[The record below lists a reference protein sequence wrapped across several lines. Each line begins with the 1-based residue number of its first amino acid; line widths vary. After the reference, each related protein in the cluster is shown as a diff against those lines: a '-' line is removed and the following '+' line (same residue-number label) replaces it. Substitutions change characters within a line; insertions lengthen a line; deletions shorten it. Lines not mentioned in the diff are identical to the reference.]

1 MLGIGLAVAV
11 LIVVLS
17 VMNGFEYELQQRILG
32 IVSDATIT
40 GINGPLEDWQATRVR
55 ALARDDIVAAA
66 PFVEGQA
73 MIAAGVTLAGVGV
86 RGIEPELETQVS
98 ALGELMTRGSLDALG
113 EGRFNMLIGSA
124 LASTLNV
131 DLGDEV
137 ILLLAQAQITPAGV
151 VPRMRSFTVVGIFE
165 AGMYEYDRSLVFVN
179 MPDAAVL
186 FGTNHRASGV
196 RLAVT
201 DIYTAG
207 QTATELAIDLGGGFY
222 VSDWTRQHVN
232 FFRSIQL
239 TKSIMFVILSL
250 VIGVAAFNIIS
261 TLVMVVRDKRGD
273 IAILRSLGA
282 SPTSIMSVF
291 ASQGTLIGLIGVSFG
306 VALALL
312 VVSQLEPAVALL
324 ESWLSVDLL
333 SAEVYFISDLPTQA
347 RLGEILQIA
356 AITLVLAIAATFYP
370 AMSAAR
376 QPPAEALRYE

>member
-55 ALARDDIVAAA
+55 ALARDDVVAAA